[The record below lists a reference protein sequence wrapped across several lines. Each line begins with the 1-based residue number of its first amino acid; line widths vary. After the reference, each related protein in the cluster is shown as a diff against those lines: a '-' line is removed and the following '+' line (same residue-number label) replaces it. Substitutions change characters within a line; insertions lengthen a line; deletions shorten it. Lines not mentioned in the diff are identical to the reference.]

1 MSASGQNTGS
11 ARNEVEVDQIGK
23 LQSADVAKTGSKT
36 DFAGLIEKIAETKDR
51 DAFAALFA
59 HFAPRLKGY
68 LLRLGASDG
77 QAEEVLQEALLTV
90 WRKADLF
97 DRKKAAASTWIFTIA
112 RNRRI
117 DILRKRKFPEIDA
130 EDPSL
135 CPMRRARRMRKSLA
149 PAKARRCVWRL
160 KNCPKNNANWCV
172 WHFTM
177 AGRIQKL
184 PKIPI
189 CLWARS
195 NRVCGWP
202 FRACAMNW
210 KGVFNPQ
217 SPHLKG

>member
-90 WRKADLF
+90 WRKAHLF

-117 DILRKRKFPEIDA
+117 DILRKRKFPEIEA

-135 CPMRRARRMRKSLA
+135 VPDAPRA
-149 PAKARRCVWRL
+149 PDEEVIGAREGEAVRAAL
-160 KNCPKNNANWCV
+160 E
-172 WHFTM
+172 
-177 AGRIQKL
+177 KL
-184 PKIPI
+184 PEEQRELVRLAFYNGWSHSKIAEDTNLP
-189 CLWARS
+189 LGTVKSRLRLAFSRLR
-195 NRVCGWP
+195 NELEGR
-202 FRACAMNW
+202 
-210 KGVFNPQ
+210 
-217 SPHLKG
+217 L

>member
-11 ARNEVEVDQIGK
+11 ARNEVEVDHIGEP
-23 LQSADVAKTGSKT
+23 QSSDAAKTGSKT
-36 DFAGLIEKIAETKDR
+36 DFADLIEKIAETKDR

-68 LLRLGASDG
+68 LLRLGASAG

-90 WRKADLF
+90 WRKAHLF

-135 CPMRRARRMRKSLA
+135 VPDAPRAPDEEVIGARQGEAVRLALENLPEEQRELVRLAFYNGWSHSKIAEDTNLPLGTVKSRLRLA
-149 PAKARRCVWRL
+149 FSRL
-160 KNCPKNNANWCV
+160 RNELE
-172 WHFTM
+172 
-177 AGRIQKL
+177 GRL
-184 PKIPI
+184 
-189 CLWARS
+189 
-195 NRVCGWP
+195 
-202 FRACAMNW
+202 
-210 KGVFNPQ
+210 
-217 SPHLKG
+217 

>member
-11 ARNEVEVDQIGK
+11 ARNEVEVDHIGEP
-23 LQSADVAKTGSKT
+23 QSSDAAKTGSKT
-36 DFAGLIEKIAETKDR
+36 DFADLIEKIAETKDR

-68 LLRLGASDG
+68 LLRLGASAG

-90 WRKADLF
+90 WRKAHLF

-135 CPMRRARRMRKSLA
+135 VPDAPRAPDEEVIGARQGEAVRLA
-149 PAKARRCVWRL
+149 L
-160 KNCPKNNANWCV
+160 E
-172 WHFTM
+172 
-177 AGRIQKL
+177 KL
-184 PKIPI
+184 PDEQRELVRLAFYNGWSHSKIAEDTNLP
-189 CLWARS
+189 LGTVKSRLRLAFSRLR
-195 NRVCGWP
+195 NELEGR
-202 FRACAMNW
+202 
-210 KGVFNPQ
+210 
-217 SPHLKG
+217 L

>member
-11 ARNEVEVDQIGK
+11 ARNEVEVDHIGEP
-23 LQSADVAKTGSKT
+23 QSSDAAKTGSKA
-36 DFAGLIEKIAETKDR
+36 DFAGLIEKIAESKNR

-68 LLRLGASDG
+68 LLRLGASEG

-90 WRKADLF
+90 WRKAHLF

-135 CPMRRARRMRKSLA
+135 VPDAPRAPDEEVIGARQGEAVRLA
-149 PAKARRCVWRL
+149 L
-160 KNCPKNNANWCV
+160 E
-172 WHFTM
+172 
-177 AGRIQKL
+177 KL
-184 PKIPI
+184 PEEQRELVRLAFYNGWSHSKIAEDPN
-189 CLWARS
+189 LPLGTVKSRLRLAFSRLR
-195 NRVCGWP
+195 NELEGR
-202 FRACAMNW
+202 
-210 KGVFNPQ
+210 
-217 SPHLKG
+217 L

>member
-36 DFAGLIEKIAETKDR
+36 DFAGLIEKIAESKDR

-59 HFAPRLKGY
+59 YFAPRLKGY

-90 WRKADLF
+90 WRKAHLF

-135 CPMRRARRMRKSLA
+135 VPDAPRAPDEEVIGAREGEAVRLA
-149 PAKARRCVWRL
+149 L
-160 KNCPKNNANWCV
+160 E
-172 WHFTM
+172 
-177 AGRIQKL
+177 KL
-184 PKIPI
+184 PEEQRELVRLAFYNGWSHSKIAAAIFECDQP
-189 CLWARS
+189 L
-195 NRVCGWP
+195 
-202 FRACAMNW
+202 
-210 KGVFNPQ
+210 
-217 SPHLKG
+217 

>member
-11 ARNEVEVDQIGK
+11 ARNEVELDQAGQK
-23 LQSADVAKTGSKT
+23 RAAANAKT
-36 DFAGLIEKIAETKDR
+36 DFAGLIEKIAESQDR

-90 WRKADLF
+90 WRKAHLF

-117 DILRKRKFPEIDA
+117 DILRKKKFPEIDA

-135 CPMRRARRMRKSLA
+135 VPDAPRA
-149 PAKARRCVWRL
+149 PDEEVIEAREGAAVRVAL
-160 KNCPKNNANWCV
+160 E
-172 WHFTM
+172 
-177 AGRIQKL
+177 KL
-184 PKIPI
+184 PDEQRELVRLAFYNGWSHSKIAADTNLP
-189 CLWARS
+189 LGTVKSRLRLAFSRLR
-195 NRVCGWP
+195 NELEGR
-202 FRACAMNW
+202 
-210 KGVFNPQ
+210 
-217 SPHLKG
+217 L

>member
-11 ARNEVEVDQIGK
+11 ARNEVEVDHIGEP
-23 LQSADVAKTGSKT
+23 QSSDGAKTGSKT

-68 LLRLGASDG
+68 LLRLGASAG

-90 WRKADLF
+90 WRKAHLF

-135 CPMRRARRMRKSLA
+135 VPDAPRAPDEEVIGARQGEAVRLA
-149 PAKARRCVWRL
+149 L
-160 KNCPKNNANWCV
+160 E
-172 WHFTM
+172 
-177 AGRIQKL
+177 KL
-184 PKIPI
+184 PEEQRELVRLAFYNGWSHSKIAEDTNLP
-189 CLWARS
+189 LGTVKSRLRLAFSRLR
-195 NRVCGWP
+195 NELEGR
-202 FRACAMNW
+202 
-210 KGVFNPQ
+210 
-217 SPHLKG
+217 L

>member
-11 ARNEVEVDQIGK
+11 ARSEVEVDQIGK

-90 WRKADLF
+90 WRKAHLF

-135 CPMRRARRMRKSLA
+135 VPDAPRAPDEEVIGAREGEAVRLA
-149 PAKARRCVWRL
+149 L
-160 KNCPKNNANWCV
+160 E
-172 WHFTM
+172 
-177 AGRIQKL
+177 KL
-184 PKIPI
+184 PEEQRELVRLAFYNGWSHSKIAAAIFECDQP
-189 CLWARS
+189 L
-195 NRVCGWP
+195 
-202 FRACAMNW
+202 
-210 KGVFNPQ
+210 
-217 SPHLKG
+217 